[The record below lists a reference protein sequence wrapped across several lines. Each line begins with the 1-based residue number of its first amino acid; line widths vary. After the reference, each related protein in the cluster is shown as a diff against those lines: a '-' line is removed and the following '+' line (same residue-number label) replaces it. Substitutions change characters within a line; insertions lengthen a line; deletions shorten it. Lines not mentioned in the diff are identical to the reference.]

1 MIARRL
7 MPLAFTAAMLLAA
20 GAAHAE
26 DSGKA
31 TASLQNAVFA
41 SGNGAITLENPD
53 AGVFPKPTIV
63 MPYNGDG
70 SAPRLDGIA
79 TTSVSRQ
86 VGSNATGFAGFICG
100 LQPALGHSGASA
112 AYGDDPH
119 GRFVGAKLSVSF
131 N

>member
-1 MIARRL
+1 MNARAL
-7 MPLAFTAAMLLAA
+7 MPLAFIAATLLGA

-26 DSGKA
+26 DAGKA
-31 TASLQNAVFA
+31 AASLRSAAFA
-41 SGNGAITLENPD
+41 SSNGAITLDNPD
-53 AGVFPKPTIV
+53 AGAFPKPTIV
-63 MPYNGDG
+63 MPYGGDG
-70 SAPRLDGIA
+70 SAPRMDGIA

-86 VGSNATGFAGFICG
+86 VATNATGFAGFICG
-100 LQPALGHSGASA
+100 LQPAVGHSGASA